1 MSEPENPYCR
11 MVAARAVLLSFGFKA
26 TQISTVF
33 GPTTEDSPQL
43 HGAVALVSPTR
54 ASAIPQD
61 APEGTTASATI
72 DMMVIR
78 CGAIPR
84 AIDDTYEASCEEEY
98 ANVLAGFETFTEA
111 VQLTLA
117 ASYYNAEQTAA
128 LRGEC
133 VSRGFL
139 AS

>member
-1 MSEPENPYCR
+1 
-11 MVAARAVLLSFGFKA
+11 MVAARAVLLSFGFKT

-33 GPTTEDSPQL
+33 GPATEDSPQL
-43 HGAVALVSPTR
+43 HGAIALVSPTR
-54 ASAIPQD
+54 AVAILKD

-78 CGAIPR
+78 CGAIPG
-84 AIDDTYEASCEEEY
+84 AVDDTHEAACEEEY
-98 ANVLAGFETFTEA
+98 AAVLAGFESFPDEDMR
-111 VQLTLA
+111 LTLA
-117 ASYYNAEQTAA
+117 ANYYNAEQTAE